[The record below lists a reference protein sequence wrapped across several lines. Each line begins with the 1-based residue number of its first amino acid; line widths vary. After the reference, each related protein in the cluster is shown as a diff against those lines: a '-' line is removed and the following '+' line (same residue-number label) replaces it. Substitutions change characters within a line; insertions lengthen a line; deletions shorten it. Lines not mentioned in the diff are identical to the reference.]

1 MKTSDILENLISLI
15 PHQSIRFVVYSL
27 LTIAIVQ
34 VSRLVSEEI

>member
-1 MKTSDILENLISLI
+1 MKISSVLENLVSLI

-34 VSRLVSEEI
+34 FSRLVSEEI